1 MPALSSL
8 RKSRQDQEGTAGLD
22 SAGVSALAGAGV
34 DVYSTL
40 DSLPMSDLTAGAKAL
55 VIEVSRLYLTD
66 GNGWYNVQMS
76 GGLTPYWDSGGE
88 PDAEYTISDSAT
100 PLIITAR
107 AADSDTA
114 NLINQSFGSDS
125 AQYMASVSNDSSVF
139 TFTPKSADSIGIE
152 VGAGNLTDSN
162 GDFIYTF
169 KWSDGINFVSK
180 AVTITYNPSFSSPT
194 FWGGDRGLY
203 GGSSGR
209 REFISYVDIT
219 TTNNTS
225 DFGDLTKGRGYTSA
239 AGNGTRAFWFGGQ
252 TGTLVADDNTI
263 DYVTVATTGNATDA
277 GELDYYT
284 YGASATCNLDRAV
297 LWGGYQYDLGD
308 GNGAG
313 TVDTIQYLNP
323 DTANGTSDFGNIS
336 AGDNRYGS
344 GMNDATRSLNNGGDK
359 GTQTQSSGT
368 PYPGNAIHYVTIA
381 TTGNSTSFGNLQG
394 NYRES
399 SATSDE
405 TRGVIMGGYVSSS
418 TDDIQYVTI
427 QSPGNAATFGNL
439 THSTYNRYTDRAC
452 SNNSVAYMFGTGS
465 DAQTNNVFT
474 IQTLGNA
481 TTAGSITETQQ
492 NYGSAAAGAA

>member
-1 MPALSSL
+1 MVNLSSL
-8 RKSRQDQEGTAGLD
+8 RQSKQDQQGTSGLD
-22 SAGVSALAGAGV
+22 SSEVSALAGSGTSVFDA
-34 DVYSTL
+34 L
-40 DSLPMSDLTAGAKAL
+40 DSLPTTGLTAGSKALVNDVNRLYISDGSGWYNIDLNTGFTPYWLTEPDTTYTIADSQTPLIVTAKAL
-55 VIEVSRLYLTD
+55 DS
-66 GNGWYNVQMS
+66 
-76 GGLTPYWDSGGE
+76 DSG
-88 PDAEYTISDSAT
+88 
-100 PLIITAR
+100 
-107 AADSDTA
+107 
-114 NLINQSFGSDS
+114 NLINQSFVSDS
-125 AQYMASVSNDSSVF
+125 AQYMVDITNDSSVW
-139 TFTPKSADSIGIE
+139 TFTPKSPDSIGIE

-169 KWSDGINFVSK
+169 KWSDGINVLSK
-180 AVTITYNPSFSSPT
+180 AVTIAYNPSGGAT
-194 FWGGDRGLY
+194 FWGGDRGLF
-203 GGSSGR
+203 GGSGGR
-209 REFISYVDIT
+209 REYISYVDIT

-336 AGDNRYGS
+336 AGHNRYGS

-359 GTQTQSSGT
+359 GTQTQSSST

-381 TTGNSTSFGNLQG
+381 TTGNSTSFGNLLG

-439 THSTYNRYTDRAC
+439 AHSTYNRYTDRAC
-452 SNNSVAYMFGTGS
+452 SNNSVAYMFGTGF
-465 DAQTNNVFT
+465 DATDNNVFT

-492 NYGSAAAGAA
+492 YYGSAAAGAA